1 MSQRS
6 IEFFEMK
13 SKVDISTY
21 IISIYVVLEI
31 YLNINGKNRNNVV
44 SILLF

>member
-1 MSQRS
+1 
-6 IEFFEMK
+6 MK
-13 SKVDISTY
+13 SKVDISAY

-31 YLNINGKNRNNVV
+31 YLNMNGKNRNNIV